1 MTDEVRGFEPPPA
14 GASDDPPSPGVSIAA
29 PAQPAVDQSFD
40 SDSLYAM
47 RATVAA
53 HASEAGMPDGRV
65 RNVVLAVHELAAN
78 AVRHG
83 AGQGRMRLWV
93 TADGIHCEVTD
104 AGTPAAGADGSDTP
118 GPGSLGA
125 GPPGVGSPGAGS
137 PGAGSASA
145 GVSAAGGAPWP
156 VEHGHGLW
164 LVREIADQ
172 VSLESGPSGTVAVV
186 SFRVGSLRM
195 TS

>member
-1 MTDEVRGFEPPPA
+1 MTDDVCGSGGPPA
-14 GASDDPPSPGVSIAA
+14 GASDAPPVPGVSIVAR
-29 PAQPAVDQSFD
+29 AQPAVDQSFD
-40 SDSLYAM
+40 GDSLYAV

-53 HASEAGMPDGRV
+53 HASEAGIQESRV

-83 AGQGRMRLWV
+83 AGQGRMRLWI
-93 TADGIHCEVTD
+93 TGDGIRCEMTD
-104 AGTPAAGADGSDTP
+104 AGAPSAGANGDGDGQDIRSRD
-118 GPGSLGA
+118 A
-125 GPPGVGSPGAGS
+125 
-137 PGAGSASA
+137 ASA
-145 GVSAAGGAPWP
+145 GAELWP

-172 VSLESGPSGTVAVV
+172 FSLESGPSGTVAVV
-186 SFRVGSLRM
+186 SFHVGSLPV

>member
-1 MTDEVRGFEPPPA
+1 MTDDVRGSGGPSA
-14 GASDDPPSPGVSIAA
+14 GAGDAPPVPGVSIAA
-29 PAQPAVDQSFD
+29 RAQPAVDQSFD
-40 SDSLYAM
+40 GDSLYAV

-53 HASEAGMPDGRV
+53 HASESGIQDGRV

-93 TADGIHCEVTD
+93 TGDGIRCEVTD
-104 AGTPAAGADGSDTP
+104 AGIAAAGADGDGSDI
-118 GPGSLGA
+118 SCLD
-125 GPPGVGSPGAGS
+125 
-137 PGAGSASA
+137 
-145 GVSAAGGAPWP
+145 AALWP

-172 VSLESGPSGTVAVV
+172 FSLESGPSGTVAVV
-186 SFRVGSLRM
+186 SFHAGSPERAV
-195 TS
+195 SDGW

>member
-1 MTDEVRGFEPPPA
+1 MTDDVRG
-14 GASDDPPSPGVSIAA
+14 PGRPLANARDKLPGPGLNIAA
-29 PAQPAVDQSFD
+29 GAQPAVDQSFD
-40 SDSLYAM
+40 GDALYAV

-53 HASEAGMPDGRV
+53 HASEAGIPDGRV

-83 AGQGRMRLWV
+83 AGQGRVRLWL
-93 TADGIHCEVTD
+93 TGDGIRCEVTD
-104 AGTPAAGADGSDTP
+104 AGA
-118 GPGSLGA
+118 
-125 GPPGVGSPGAGS
+125 PP
-137 PGAGSASA
+137 
-145 GVSAAGGAPWP
+145 AGGEGRGPDTSSRDAALWP

-164 LVREIADQ
+164 LVRKVADQ

-186 SFRVGSLRM
+186 TFRAGSLRV

>member
-1 MTDEVRGFEPPPA
+1 MTDDVRGSGPPPGA
-14 GASDDPPSPGVSIAA
+14 ASDGPPCPGVRTAA
-29 PAQPAVDQSFD
+29 RAQPAVDQTFD
-40 SDSLYAM
+40 GDSLYAV

-53 HASEAGMPDGRV
+53 HASEAGIQEGRV

-83 AGQGRMRLWV
+83 AGQGRLRLWV
-93 TADGIHCEVTD
+93 TADGIRCEVTD
-104 AGTPAAGADGSDTP
+104 AGTPAAGADGGDGP
-118 GPGSLGA
+118 GPGSPA
-125 GPPGVGSPGAGS
+125 PGSPGAGF
-137 PGAGSASA
+137 PGA
-145 GVSAAGGAPWP
+145 APWP

-186 SFRVGSLRM
+186 SFH
-195 TS
+195 

>member
-1 MTDEVRGFEPPPA
+1 MTDDVRGSGGPRA
-14 GASDDPPSPGVSIAA
+14 GASDAPPVPGVNTAA
-29 PAQPAVDQSFD
+29 RAQPAVDQSFD
-40 SDSLYAM
+40 GDSLYAV

-53 HASEAGMPDGRV
+53 HASAAGIQEGRV

-93 TADGIHCEVTD
+93 TGDGIRCEVTD
-104 AGTPAAGADGSDTP
+104 AGTPPAGANGGDQDT
-118 GPGSLGA
+118 GA
-125 GPPGVGSPGAGS
+125 RDAASPGA
-137 PGAGSASA
+137 AL
-145 GVSAAGGAPWP
+145 WP

-172 VSLESGPSGTVAVV
+172 FSLESGPSGTVAVV
-186 SFRVGSLRM
+186 SFHAGSLERAVRDGW
-195 TS
+195 

>member
-1 MTDEVRGFEPPPA
+1 MTDDVRGSEGPPA
-14 GASDDPPSPGVSIAA
+14 SDAPLVPGVSIAA
-29 PAQPAVDQSFD
+29 RAQPAVDQSFD
-40 SDSLYAM
+40 GDSLYAV

-53 HASEAGMPDGRV
+53 HASEAGIQEGRV

-93 TADGIHCEVTD
+93 TGDGIRCELTD
-104 AGTPAAGADGSDTP
+104 AGAPPAGANGDGDGQDT
-118 GPGSLGA
+118 GFLNA
-125 GPPGVGSPGAGS
+125 
-137 PGAGSASA
+137 ASA
-145 GVSAAGGAPWP
+145 GAELWP

-164 LVREIADQ
+164 LVREVADQ
-172 VSLESGPSGTVAVV
+172 FSLESGPSGTVAVV
-186 SFRVGSLRM
+186 SFHAGTLPV

>member
-1 MTDEVRGFEPPPA
+1 MTDDVRGSEGPPA
-14 GASDDPPSPGVSIAA
+14 GTSDAPPVPGVSIAA
-29 PAQPAVDQSFD
+29 RAQPAVDQTFD
-40 SDSLYAM
+40 GDSLYTV

-53 HASEAGMPDGRV
+53 HASEAGIQEGRV

-93 TADGIHCEVTD
+93 TGDGIRCELTD
-104 AGTPAAGADGSDTP
+104 AGAPSAGANGDGDDQATGCRDAASA
-118 GPGSLGA
+118 GA
-125 GPPGVGSPGAGS
+125 ASPGA
-137 PGAGSASA
+137 AL
-145 GVSAAGGAPWP
+145 WP

-164 LVREIADQ
+164 LVRKIADQ
-172 VSLESGPSGTVAVV
+172 VSLESGPSGTVALA
-186 SFRVGSLRM
+186 SFRAGFLNV

>member
-1 MTDEVRGFEPPPA
+1 MTDDVRGSGGPPA
-14 GASDDPPSPGVSIAA
+14 SASDAPPVPGVSIAA
-29 PAQPAVDQSFD
+29 RAQPAVDQSFD
-40 SDSLYAM
+40 GDSLYAV

-53 HASEAGMPDGRV
+53 HASEAGIQEGRV

-93 TADGIHCEVTD
+93 TSDGIRCELTD
-104 AGTPAAGADGSDTP
+104 AGAPPAGANGDGEDA
-118 GPGSLGA
+118 GA
-125 GPPGVGSPGAGS
+125 RDAASPGA
-137 PGAGSASA
+137 AL
-145 GVSAAGGAPWP
+145 WP

-164 LVREIADQ
+164 LVKEVADQ
-172 VSLESGPSGTVAVV
+172 FSLESGPSGTVAVV
-186 SFRVGSLRM
+186 GFHAGSPPV

>member
-1 MTDEVRGFEPPPA
+1 MTDDVRGSGGPPA
-14 GASDDPPSPGVSIAA
+14 GASDAPPVPGVSIAA
-29 PAQPAVDQSFD
+29 RAQPAVDQSFD
-40 SDSLYAM
+40 GDSLYAV

-53 HASEAGMPDGRV
+53 HASEAGIQEGRV

-93 TADGIHCEVTD
+93 TGDGIRCELTD
-104 AGTPAAGADGSDTP
+104 AGAPPAGANGDDQDTGSRDAA
-118 GPGSLGA
+118 SAGA
-125 GPPGVGSPGAGS
+125 ASPGA
-137 PGAGSASA
+137 
-145 GVSAAGGAPWP
+145 APWP

-164 LVREIADQ
+164 LVGEIADQ
-172 VSLESGPSGTVAVV
+172 FSLESGPSGTVAVV
-186 SFRVGSLRM
+186 SFHAGSLPV

>member
-1 MTDEVRGFEPPPA
+1 MTDDVRGPGGPPA
-14 GASDDPPSPGVSIAA
+14 GASDAPLVPGVSMVARV
-29 PAQPAVDQSFD
+29 QPAVDQSFD
-40 SDSLYAM
+40 GDSLYAV

-53 HASEAGMPDGRV
+53 HASEAGIQEGRV

-93 TADGIHCEVTD
+93 TGDGIRCELTD
-104 AGTPAAGADGSDTP
+104 AGAPPAGANGGGDQDT
-118 GPGSLGA
+118 GA
-125 GPPGVGSPGAGS
+125 RDAASIGAASPGAAS
-137 PGAGSASA
+137 PGAAL
-145 GVSAAGGAPWP
+145 WP

-164 LVREIADQ
+164 LVREVADQ
-172 VSLESGPSGTVAVV
+172 FSLESGPSGTVAVV
-186 SFRVGSLRM
+186 SFQAGSLPV